1 MRQTRCCALA
11 AEERC
16 ESSLLSKITRSST
29 TPDYPAGTPDGSR
42 GEAGVFLRG
51 LLAAFP
57 LFMG

>member
-1 MRQTRCCALA
+1 MFQQIDNDGCL
-11 AEERC
+11 
-16 ESSLLSKITRSST
+16 SS